1 MNAYSPLQFEEL
13 CSLLETPAST
23 LILFHRNPDGDAVG
37 SAFALCR
44 VLRELGS
51 RAFCVCADEIPS
63 RLRFLAHGVQD
74 SVLPDAVPEDFT
86 IERVIAVDVASPA
99 QLGSLWEVF
108 EGRVDVMIDHHEN
121 GTPFADYY
129 TIPEAA
135 ATGEILFDIVK
146 TLAQEEKITITDA
159 LCEDLY
165 AAISSDTGCFRFSN
179 VTPETHARAAEL
191 LASGID
197 TASINHRLFEVRTME
212 QLRAEAAGI
221 SNLHTFADGRIAVI
235 LFPYALKAAL
245 GLRDEH
251 LDTLVEVARS
261 LAGAQIAVTI
271 KQPSTEA
278 VFRVSTRAECDYNV
292 AELCALFGG
301 GGHAKAA
308 GCTVNAANIEEA
320 MQKIVDAIDF
330 SALN

>member
-1 MNAYSPLQFEEL
+1 M
-13 CSLLETPAST
+13 
-23 LILFHRNPDGDAVG
+23 R
-37 SAFALCR
+37 
-44 VLRELGS
+44 
-51 RAFCVCADEIPS
+51 
-63 RLRFLAHGVQD
+63 
-74 SVLPDAVPEDFT
+74 
-86 IERVIAVDVASPA
+86 
-99 QLGSLWEVF
+99 
-108 EGRVDVMIDHHEN
+108 
-121 GTPFADYY
+121 YY

-146 TLAQEEKITITDA
+146 TLAQEEKITITDS